1 MSLETWILFVTLAFF
16 ISATPGPVM
25 MLATVNGATYGLGG
39 TLLGIVGVSLGNL
52 MLMLISGSG
61 VGALLQT
68 SQTLL
73 PAIQWLGATY
83 LIYLGWRVWHTPIR
97 TETSI
102 RDGAEMQKIFSRSFL
117 VAASNPKGLVFFAAL
132 FPQFIAADK
141 PLTAQLLILIV
152 TFLLIDGLWQLLYA
166 AGGNTLRRWLKSPAR
181 AGLIARLSACV
192 LAGSGLLLAIANMR
206 QTF

>member
-1 MSLETWILFVTLAFF
+1 MPLETWILFITLAFF

-25 MLATVNGATYGLGG
+25 MLATVNGATYGPGG
-39 TLLGIVGVSLGNL
+39 TLLGIAGVSLGNL

-61 VGALLQT
+61 IGALLQT

-73 PAIQWLGATY
+73 PAIQWLGAAY
-83 LIYLGWRVWHTPIR
+83 LIYLGWRIWHTPIR
-97 TETSI
+97 PAPGLT
-102 RDGAEMQKIFSRSFL
+102 DNAEMRRIFSRSFL

-141 PLTAQLLILIV
+141 PLPAQLLILIA

-166 AGGNTLRRWLKSPAR
+166 AGGNTLRRWLKNPER

-192 LAGSGLLLAIANMR
+192 LAGSGLLLAVSNMR
-206 QTF
+206 